1 MLNLMRSYPLDT
13 VRRVGI
19 RPLPSAVSG
28 VSHGIGTNI
37 GVDIDFLLFARPG
50 NASPRNDTQHCETCN
65 GGPVYNFGILA
76 MRFLRAALFL

>member
-13 VRRVGI
+13 VRRAGI

-28 VSHGIGTNI
+28 VSRGIGTNI

-50 NASPRNDTQHCETCN
+50 TRRRADTQRRACLQH
-65 GGPVYNFGILA
+65 FGILA
-76 MRFLRAALFL
+76 TRFLR